1 MSFLSNRNGLSVGV
15 SPYVTLGGP
24 SALYKFAPS
33 LLLDFT
39 NTETLD
45 PRITFTRV
53 SSGTRFNSSG
63 VLVTMGNNEPRFN
76 YNPVTLVSNGL
87 LIEEQR
93 TNLTTYSE
101 QFDNAAWLK
110 TEATVTAN
118 STVAPDGTTT
128 ADLYITNAIINVEHY
143 VFQTWT
149 ALASTAYTASVYA
162 KANSGSVI
170 SLQFRVASVWPNSTT
185 IGVEFNLSTG
195 TGAILNGNPSP
206 TFSIASVGGGWYR
219 CSITATTASGGTP
232 QFRIQTN
239 DNGGSI
245 YIWGAQLE
253 AGAFP
258 TSYIPT
264 VAAQVTRS
272 ADAASMTGT
281 NFSSWYAAD
290 QGTLYAEFFSGVTDA
305 VTASD
310 GAGRGAAAISDG
322 TTSNRMRIAQDLRTF
337 SVAVAGAVQ
346 ASILPVNTG
355 AANTTY
361 QFAGAYK
368 VNDFNACRNGTTGT
382 ADTSGSIPVVN
393 QIEFGRST
401 GAGGGNLNGTIK
413 KIAYYP
419 IRVTNAQLQA
429 LTS

>member
-24 SALYKFAPS
+24 SALYNFAPS

-45 PRITFTRV
+45 PRITFTRA

-93 TNLTTYSE
+93 TNLVTYSE
-101 QFDNAAWLK
+101 QFDNAAWIK
-110 TEATVTAN
+110 TEVTVTAN

-170 SLQFRVASVWPNSTT
+170 SLQFRVAPVWPNSTT

-195 TGAILNGNPSP
+195 TGAILGGNPSP

-219 CSITATTASGGTP
+219 CSITATTGSGGTP
-232 QFRIQTN
+232 QFRVQTN

-272 ADAASMTGT
+272 ADVASMTGT
-281 NFSSWYAAD
+281 NFSSWYNTSE
-290 QGTLYAEFFSGVTDA
+290 GTLYADWVKNGASNFQTMA
-305 VTASD
+305 VV
-310 GAGRGAAAISDG
+310 SDG
-322 TTSNRMRIAQDLRTF
+322 TASNVIALTHGSGAPTNNARFDVNT
-337 SVAVAGAVQ
+337 AGVNQ
-346 ASILPVNTG
+346 ASIAIVSPSVVGTFYR
-355 AANTTY
+355 T
-361 QFAGAYK
+361 AGAYK
-368 VNDFNACRNGTTGT
+368 FNDFAAVANAGTVQT
-382 ADTSGSIPVVN
+382 DTSGTVPVVSRLN
-393 QIEFGRST
+393 VGMNGSSD
-401 GAGGGNLNGTIK
+401 GGFLNGTIR
-413 KIAYYP
+413 KIAFYP
-419 IRVTNAQLQA
+419 LRLPNAQLQA
-429 LTS
+429 LTV

>member
-45 PRITFTRV
+45 PRITFTRA
-53 SSGTRFNSSG
+53 SIGTFTGSNGLIQSAAI
-63 VLVTMGNNEPRFN
+63 NAPRFD
-76 YNPVTLVSNGL
+76 YNPVTLASNGL

-93 TNLTTYSE
+93 TNLVPYSE
-101 QFDNAAWLK
+101 QFDNAAWIK

-128 ADLYITNAIINVEHY
+128 ADLYITSATITEHY
-143 VFQTWT
+143 VFQIWT

-170 SLQFRVASVWPNSTT
+170 SLQFRVAPVWPNSTT

-195 TGAILNGNPSP
+195 TGAILGGNPSP

-245 YIWGAQLE
+245 YMWGAQLE

-272 ADAASMTGT
+272 ADVASMTGA
-281 NFSSWYAAD
+281 NFSSWYNASE
-290 QGTLYAEFFSGVTDA
+290 GTIYAEFAQPALVSAQVT
-305 VTASD
+305 S
-310 GAGRGAAAISDG
+310 INDG
-322 TTSNRMRIAQDLRTF
+322 TSNNRISIRNSGAVPDLLIQVASVTQAQIQASTVTSNTF
-337 SVAVAGAVQ
+337 AKTAGAFRVNDIQFSANKVLGTADILATLPVVTQFSIGSVAGA
-346 ASILPVNTG
+346 S
-355 AANTTY
+355 
-361 QFAGAYK
+361 F
-368 VNDFNACRNGTTGT
+368 
-382 ADTSGSIPVVN
+382 
-393 QIEFGRST
+393 
-401 GAGGGNLNGTIK
+401 LNGTIR
-413 KIAYYP
+413 KIVYYP

>member
-45 PRITFTRV
+45 PRITFTRA
-53 SSGTRFNSSG
+53 SSGTFTGSNGLIQSAAI
-63 VLVTMGNNEPRFN
+63 NAPRFD
-76 YNPVTLVSNGL
+76 YNPVTLASNGL

-93 TNLTTYSE
+93 TNLVTYSE
-101 QFDNAAWLK
+101 QFDNAAWTKL
-110 TEATVTAN
+110 EATVTAN

-128 ADLYITNAIINVEHY
+128 ADLYITSATIGIEHY
-143 VFQTWT
+143 MFQAWT
-149 ALASTAYTASVYA
+149 ALASTAYTASVYV
-162 KANSGSVI
+162 KANSGSVF
-170 SLQFRVASVWPNSTT
+170 SLQFRVASVWPNSTVV
-185 IGVEFNLSTG
+185 GVEFNLSTG
-195 TGAILNGNPSP
+195 TGAVVGGNPSP

-219 CSITATTASGGTP
+219 CSMTATTGSGGIP
-232 QFRIQTN
+232 QFRVQTN

-245 YIWGAQLE
+245 YLWGAQLE

-281 NFSSWYAAD
+281 NFSSWYAAN
-290 QGTLYAEFFSGVTDA
+290 QGTLYSEVVSAPVSNIAQQVWYISDNSANNAMFLRRNTSATPSVGVVVSGVPQADINN
-305 VTASD
+305 
-310 GAGRGAAAISDG
+310 GIAAAS
-322 TTSNRMRIAQDLRTF
+322 S
-337 SVAVAGAVQ
+337 
-346 ASILPVNTG
+346 
-355 AANTTY
+355 TY
-361 QFAGAYK
+361 KFAFAYK
-368 VNDFNACRNGTTGT
+368 VNDFAMSLNAGGVGTDTAGT
-382 ADTSGSIPVVN
+382 IPVVSQVN
-393 QIEFGRST
+393 I
-401 GAGGGNLNGTIK
+401 GNAPGNIQYLNGTIR